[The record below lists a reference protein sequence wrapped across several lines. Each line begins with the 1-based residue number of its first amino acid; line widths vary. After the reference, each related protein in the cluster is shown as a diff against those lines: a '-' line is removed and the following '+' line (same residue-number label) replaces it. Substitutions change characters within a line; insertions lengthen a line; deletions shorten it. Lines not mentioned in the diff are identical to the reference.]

1 VIKRG
6 KNRYNG
12 ENIVIKILEKERL
25 MLKTSQKM
33 VQSLE
38 REIDILKY
46 KTYTYIDIYIINIFN
61 VNINLLIKIKY
72 RKILFKFM
80 ICMKITN

>member
-1 VIKRG
+1 MIKRG

-38 REIDILKY
+38 REIDILKNI
-46 KTYTYIDIYIINIFN
+46 KHIHILIYI
-61 VNINLLIKIKY
+61 LLTFSMLI
-72 RKILFKFM
+72 
-80 ICMKITN
+80 